1 MKALRMNCYYNVWM
15 HTPDLFKMCPYK
27 IFSYLYLA
35 AKISER
41 IIDCLKFSLVF
52 LRSLIEDITA
62 GLNSFCK
69 DNLDISKVLR
79 LERALLSQQ
88 QNKVLD

>member
-1 MKALRMNCYYNVWM
+1 MYESNKELIAIIMSGGIYLI
-15 HTPDLFKMCPYK
+15 LSKG
-27 IFSYLYLA
+27 IFSHFCLA

-52 LRSLIEDITA
+52 FWSLIDDITA

-69 DNLDISKVLR
+69 DNLDISKVLC
-79 LERALLSQQ
+79 LERALLNQQ
-88 QNKVLD
+88 QNKVHD

>member
-1 MKALRMNCYYNVWM
+1 MKAMKNCYYNVWV
-15 HTPDLFKMCPYK
+15 HKPDSFKGYACK
-27 IFSYLYLA
+27 IFSHFCLT
-35 AKISER
+35 AKLSER
-41 IIDCLKFSLVF
+41 IIDGLKFSLVF
-52 LRSLIEDITA
+52 IRSLLDDITM

-88 QNKVLD
+88 QNKVHD

>member
-1 MKALRMNCYYNVWM
+1 MFFYFRL
-15 HTPDLFKMCPYK
+15 T
-27 IFSYLYLA
+27 
-35 AKISER
+35 AKLSER
-41 IIDCLKFSLVF
+41 IIDGLKFSLVF
-52 LRSLIEDITA
+52 IWSLIDDITA

-88 QNKVLD
+88 QNKVHD